1 MIQMRSDEAFEVI
14 KEACAYAKSSTFYS
28 SYFEITK
35 NNKLEKA
42 LEIMEKIFKLYKNRW
57 EETK

>member
-1 MIQMRSDEAFEVI
+1 MRSDEAFEVI
-14 KEACAYAKSSTFYS
+14 KEACAYAQSSTFYS

-42 LEIMEKIFKLYKNRW
+42 LEITGKIFKLYKNKW
-57 EETK
+57 EGRK